1 MQQVTI
7 NLPSAH
13 PVRALQGL
21 AKAIALPAEH
31 RPERFPSFPALERTA
46 VMAFT
51 QPQSLDLP
59 TGADT
64 KIMVSRQAGYPAWAQ
79 RSVGA
84 ANYGYQWTMSAPT
97 SNPESNLSFEV
108 DSAINDWALGTR
120 LATNTLVGMSG
131 GGAADLTYPPIG
143 QDSGTGPR
151 PWVYVGDGMSYLFV
165 VHSTSALGATTNFRV
180 DYEAWSSPGEV
191 AIKTSIITN
200 FPSTTNWG
208 TASTFITSPDAVWIR
223 PISVELSAPS
233 AVTIPQLRLSMVVG
247 NGNMSYTGSISSA
260 GTVSMTSVYTTRPL
274 LPFTVSSEFANS
286 QLPWFATR
294 TTSVGFL
301 GTNVTQILSKAGTVL
316 AGRVSPNVVSPWQ
329 VSKSYITALHPA
341 EKAWLPL
348 ETGVYTYCPPST
360 DLANFWDYT
369 LNTAAGA
376 KACPVYRLDNDSL
389 VNVLFLTAGAT
400 SESLA
405 CTTSWHIEFRTSS
418 ALFQVALSGLTL
430 ETFHQ
435 AQLSLAAAGFFFDNP
450 DHKSILTK
458 VITAVNKI
466 APYAMAALGVAH
478 PKAAA
483 IAKAG
488 YNAGAALVNM
498 ARSVPVKNGPMR
510 LPTTTAAA
518 SGMLGV
524 RPRPKAKQAKAKAKR
539 R

>member
-46 VMAFT
+46 VMSFT

-64 KIMVSRQAGYPAWAQ
+64 KILVSRQAGYPSWAQ
-79 RSVGA
+79 RTVGA
-84 ANYGYQWTMSAPT
+84 ANYGYQWSMSTPL
-97 SNPESNLSFEV
+97 SNPESNMSFEV
-108 DSAINDWALGTR
+108 DTTVNDWALGTR
-120 LATNTLVGMSG
+120 LATTTLVGMSG
-131 GGAADLTYPPIG
+131 GGPADLTYAPIG
-143 QDSGTGPR
+143 VDSGTGPR
-151 PWVYVGDGMSYLFV
+151 PWVYVGDNMSFRFV
-165 VHSTSALGATTNFRV
+165 VHSTAAIGATTNFRV
-180 DYEAWSSPGEV
+180 DYEIWNSPGE
-191 AIKTSIITN
+191 ASLRTSILTD
-200 FPSTTNWG
+200 FPSVNNWG
-208 TASTFITSPDAVWIR
+208 TASPTTTTPDAIWIR

-233 AVTIPQLRLSMVVG
+233 AVTITQLRLSLVVG
-247 NGNMSYTGSISSA
+247 NGNMNYTGSTSSA
-260 GTVSMTSVYTTRPL
+260 GVVSMTSAYATRPL

-294 TTSVGFL
+294 TTAVGFL

-400 SESLA
+400 AESLA

-450 DHKSILTK
+450 DHKSILSK

-466 APYAMAALGVAH
+466 APYAMAALSVAH

-483 IAKAG
+483 VARAG
-488 YNAGAALVNM
+488 YNAGATLVNM
-498 ARSVPVKNGPMR
+498 ARSIPVKNGPMR

-518 SGMLGV
+518 SGMLGK
-524 RPRPKAKQAKAKAKR
+524 RPKPKAKMAKAKR